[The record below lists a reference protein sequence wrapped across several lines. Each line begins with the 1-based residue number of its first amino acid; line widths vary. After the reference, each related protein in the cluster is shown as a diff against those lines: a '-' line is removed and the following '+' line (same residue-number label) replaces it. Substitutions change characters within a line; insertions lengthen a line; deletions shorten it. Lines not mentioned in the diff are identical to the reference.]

1 MHARSRDGRAGVRG
15 RPLVNTPTL
24 YFAATGGLTA
34 PAQRWLRPV
43 LGAWPSM
50 APEWRA
56 MLADELVEFLDP
68 AGRGA
73 GHDAI
78 PGAVLAVVGPGVRPS
93 VVDRLLEALSTRCAP
108 AVILVEKPEDW
119 ALFQRHGVI
128 FLAHDAGA
136 EMIASMLYALMERQ
150 PAVRLLAHEID
161 LALRCQGGIRNEM
174 DRLHEELHLAAAL
187 QRDFTSSPLPRVP
200 GLDIN
205 VLFRPVN
212 FVSGDVYSVREVG
225 PSRVAFFVAD
235 AVGHGVPAALLTMVL
250 TSSLMAA
257 AASSA
262 ASEPHS
268 PAHVLARLNER
279 LCASCLGTGRFAT
292 AVYGVID
299 AETRKV
305 TVAGAGH
312 PLPILLSGGES
323 SEIETAGPLL
333 GVFNDAEFDQREI
346 ALADDDM
353 LMLYT
358 DGLDAAFPLEAS
370 GAQRAVLKRDRW
382 IADLARGAAGARRG
396 ATSGLLSE
404 LQHRLDVQAG
414 SMHGGDDVTALC
426 ITACAA

>member
-1 MHARSRDGRAGVRG
+1 MHAPGAMVARASGG
-15 RPLVNTPTL
+15 RPRVNTPTL
-24 YFAATGGLTA
+24 YFAATGGLAA
-34 PAQRWLRPV
+34 PTQRWLRPV
-43 LGAWPSM
+43 LGSWPSM

-56 MLADELVEFLDP
+56 MLTDELVELLEP
-68 AGRGA
+68 AGKSGS
-73 GHDAI
+73 HDAI
-78 PGAVLAVVGPGVRPS
+78 PGAVLAVVGAGVRPG
-93 VVDRLLEALSTRCAP
+93 VVDRLLETLSSRCAP
-108 AVILVEKPEDW
+108 AVILVEKTEDW

-128 FLAHDAGA
+128 FLPHDAPP
-136 EMIASMLYALMERQ
+136 EKIAHMLYALMERQ
-150 PAVRLLAHEID
+150 PAVRLLTHEID

-187 QRDFTSSPLPRVP
+187 QRDFTSSPLPSVP

-250 TSSLMAA
+250 TSSLMTAA
-257 AASSA
+257 AAAVSS
-262 ASEPHS
+262 EGHS
-268 PAHVLARLNER
+268 PARVLARLNER

-299 AETRKV
+299 AETRRV

-312 PLPILLSGGES
+312 PLPILLSGGSS
-323 SEIETAGPLL
+323 SEIETEGPLL
-333 GVFNDAEFDQREI
+333 GVFDDAEFDQREI

-358 DGLDAAFPLEAS
+358 DGLDAAFPVEAS

-382 IADLARGAAGARRG
+382 IADLARTSGAPRRG
-396 ATSGLLSE
+396 AISGLLSE

>member
-1 MHARSRDGRAGVRG
+1 M
-15 RPLVNTPTL
+15 NTPTL
-24 YFAATGGLTA
+24 YFAATGGLAA
-34 PAQRWLRPV
+34 PTQRWLRPV

-50 APEWRA
+50 SPEWRA
-56 MLADELVEFLDP
+56 LLTDELVDLLEP
-68 AGRGA
+68 VGKGA
-73 GHDAI
+73 GHSAI
-78 PGAVLAVVGPGVRPS
+78 PGAVLAVVGSGVRPG
-93 VVDRLLEALSTRCAP
+93 VVDRLLEALAARCAP
-108 AVILVEKPEDW
+108 AVILVEKPADW

-128 FLAHDAGA
+128 FLAHDAPPDKVA
-136 EMIASMLYALMERQ
+136 AMLFALLERQ

-212 FVSGDVYSVREVG
+212 FVSGDVYSVREVS

-250 TSSLMAA
+250 TSSLLSAA
-257 AASSA
+257 AASGTA
-262 ASEPHS
+262 EGHS
-268 PAHVLARLNER
+268 PARVLARLNER

-312 PLPILLSGGES
+312 PLPILLSGGDS

-333 GVFNDAEFDQREI
+333 GVFDDAEFDQREVS
-346 ALADDDM
+346 LADDDM

-370 GAQRAVLKRDRW
+370 GAQHAVLKRDRW
-382 IADLARGAAGARRG
+382 IAELARGTSGSHRRD
-396 ATSGLLSE
+396 TSGLLSE

-414 SMHGGDDVTALC
+414 SLHGGDDVTALC